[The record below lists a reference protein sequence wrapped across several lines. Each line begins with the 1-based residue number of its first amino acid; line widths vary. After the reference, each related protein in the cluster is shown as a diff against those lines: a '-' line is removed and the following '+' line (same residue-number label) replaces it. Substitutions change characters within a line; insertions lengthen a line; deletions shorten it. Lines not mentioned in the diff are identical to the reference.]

1 MNMKKFFL
9 FCSMAVVVFSCAKK
23 VAPSKS
29 EIPSSNSGTVISN
42 NASGSNTPSSYSN
55 SNSSST
61 TTANG
66 TGAVAGSNS
75 PVAGSKIVAKAGTGD
90 ESARAG
96 QATYNAK
103 CGSCHGLKV
112 VSDFTAARWASIMA
126 VENTRANLSQTE
138 RTNVLAY
145 VTANAKK

>member
-1 MNMKKFFL
+1 MKKIFL
-9 FCSMAVVVFSCAKK
+9 LCSMAVVVFSCAKK

-42 NASGSNTPSSYSN
+42 NASGSNTPSS
-55 SNSSST
+55 NSSST
-61 TTANG
+61 TSTNG

-75 PVAGSKIVAKAGTGD
+75 PVAGAKIVAKAGTGD

-112 VSDFTAARWASIMA
+112 VSDYTAARWASIMA

>member
-1 MNMKKFFL
+1 MKKFFL
-9 FCSMAVVVFSCAKK
+9 LCSMAVVVFSCAKK
-23 VAPSKS
+23 VTPSKS
-29 EIPSSNSGTVISN
+29 EIPSSNTGTVISN
-42 NASGSNTPSSYSN
+42 NGSGSNAPSTY

-66 TGAVAGSNS
+66 TGAVAGTNS

-112 VSDFTAARWASIMA
+112 VSDYTAARWAGIMA

>member
-1 MNMKKFFL
+1 MKKFFL
-9 FCSMAVVVFSCAKK
+9 LCSMAVVVFSCAKK

-42 NASGSNTPSSYSN
+42 NGSGSNTPSTYST
-55 SNSSST
+55 SSST

-66 TGAVAGSNS
+66 TGAVAGANS

-96 QATYNAK
+96 QATYNVK
-103 CGSCHGLKV
+103 CGTCHGLKV
-112 VSDFTAARWASIMA
+112 VSDYTAARWASIMA